1 MTHTEYTKLILNIED
16 NNVYF
21 YENCLKIENI
31 NNINTKVFRG
41 YLTYIPEFCPKCGC
55 INASSND
62 IIKWNFKRNCKIKM
76 TKACGYN
83 ALLILDKQRFLCKH
97 CNRTFTAS
105 TNIVD
110 YHKQI
115 SNDTNLNIKLEL
127 MQKGSEK
134 DIARRNNVSSNHVNR
149 ILHQISEDKLVK
161 NNGCLPKIMG
171 IDEFNATKDTIS
183 KMAFIIVNQE
193 EHNIFDI
200 NNSRMSIEI
209 EKYFRR
215 YSKQERDKVQF
226 ITMDL
231 YKPYYKLMSN
241 LFKNA
246 VLIPDRFHIVIQV
259 RNALDN
265 TRIKLSNKDNPN
277 YMKLKKHWKLILKKE
292 NELDNK
298 KKKYNKYFKKEVTSK
313 DIVTYLI
320 NSDDKLYN
328 DYQIYQGIEKA
339 IHSRDKELFFN
350 IVNNNKNNKNISK
363 KMRQALKTFKDME
376 KYIINSFD
384 YEYSNGIVEG
394 INNAIKQVKHVAC
407 GYKKFNHLKARVMLI
422 KGLLN
427 PIVSITKESQNFDSL
442 NQFIYH

>member
-1 MTHTEYTKLILNIED
+1 MTHTEYTKIILNIKD
-16 NNVYF
+16 NNIYF
-21 YENCLKIENI
+21 DNNCLKIVNI
-31 NNINTKVFRG
+31 KGVDTKVFHG
-41 YLTYIPEFCPKCGC
+41 YLTYTPEFCPKCGC
-55 INASSND
+55 INESYDD
-62 IIKWNFKRNCKIKM
+62 IIKWNWKRNCKIKI

-83 ALLILDKQRFLCKH
+83 ALLILDKQRFLCKL
-97 CNRTFTAS
+97 CNKTFTAS
-105 TNIVD
+105 TNVVD

-134 DIARRNNVSSNHVNR
+134 DIAKRNNVSSNHVNR

-161 NNGCLPKIMG
+161 NNGSLPSVMG
-171 IDEFNATKDTIS
+171 VDEFNATKDTIS
-183 KMAFIIVNQE
+183 KMAFIIVNQNKR
-193 EHNIFDI
+193 NIFDI
-200 NNSRMSIEI
+200 NNSRLSNDI
-209 EKYFRR
+209 EKYFKR

-231 YKPYYKLMSN
+231 YKPYYGLMSK

-246 VLIPDRFHIVIQV
+246 ILIADRYHIVIQV

-265 TRIKLSNKDNPN
+265 TRIKLCNKSNPN
-277 YMKLKKHWKLILKKE
+277 YKKLKKYWKLILKKE
-292 NELDNK
+292 SELDNENK
-298 KKKYNKYFKKEVTSK
+298 IYNKHFKKEMSQK

-320 NSDDKLYN
+320 NTNEKLYN

-339 IHSRDKELFFN
+339 INSKDKQLFLN
-350 IVNNNKNNKNISK
+350 IVNNNINNKDISK
-363 KMRQALKTFKDME
+363 KMKQALKTYKNME
-376 KYIINSFD
+376 KYICNSFD

-394 INNAIKQVKHVAC
+394 INNVVKQIKHAAC

-427 PIVSITKESQNFDSL
+427 PITT
-442 NQFIYH
+442 